1 MQNNRFFSASQ
12 NGFSLLEVLIAIA
25 IFAMLSLTAYQV
37 LQGVLRSGDISKK
50 HSEALTE
57 LQRAMLIIEQDFRQI
72 VARKSRNESGE
83 SDDLSVLNVAEGLF
97 ESTDQGIEFNRLGWQ
112 NPLNL
117 LPRSNILR
125 VRYRL
130 YDEQLQ
136 RLYFLY
142 PDFVSGQ
149 EPEIQV
155 LLNDIETLSFHF
167 WDTTQWADSW
177 SNKNRL
183 PNGIK
188 IAFTSKNFAELNRVF
203 IISASDLSIS
213 SNKDQDEDADGDA
226 DADN

>member
-1 MQNNRFFSASQ
+1 MPLLISGPMLQNNHFFSASQ
-12 NGFSLLEVLIAIA
+12 KGFSLLEVLIAIS

-72 VARKSRNESGE
+72 VARKSRDES
-83 SDDLSVLNVAEGLF
+83 SDADELRVISVAEGLF

-130 YDEQLQ
+130 YDGQLQ

-142 PDFVSGQ
+142 PDLVSGQ
-149 EPEIQV
+149 EPEVQV
-155 LLNDIETLSFHF
+155 LLKNIETLSFHF
-167 WDTTQWADSW
+167 WDTTQWADKW
-177 SNKNRL
+177 MEKNRL

-188 IAFTSKNFAELNRVF
+188 ISFRSKQFGEINRVF
-203 IISASDLSIS
+203 VISAGEIS
-213 SNKDQDEDADGDA
+213 ETSDEDNNG
-226 DADN
+226 